1 MKEIK
6 AYIRTNVLEKT
17 VRALEEAKAPGI
29 TVTTVHP
36 VGYGFDPNY
45 FTLADKE
52 ITRSYWDITKLEVVC
67 ADKDV
72 DRLVGVI
79 SESSYTGSKGDGRIF
94 VSPVETA
101 IRIRNG
107 EKGEAAL

>member
-6 AYIRTNVLEKT
+6 AYIRTNVVERT
-17 VRALEEAKAPGI
+17 VAALEAAKAPGI

-45 FTLADKE
+45 FAGTQ
-52 ITRSYWDITKLEVVC
+52 DITKLYPAMAKVEVVC
-67 ADKDV
+67 PDEDV

-79 SESSYTGSKGDGRIF
+79 SDKARTGFKGDGMIF
-94 VSPVETA
+94 VSPVKEA
-101 IRIRNG
+101 VKIRTG
-107 EKGEAAL
+107 KKGEGAL

>member
-6 AYIRTNVLEKT
+6 AYIRTDALERT

-45 FTLADKE
+45 FTTEKS
-52 ITRSYWDITKLEVVC
+52 ITKRYWNITKLEVIC

-72 DRLVGVI
+72 DRLVEVI
-79 SESSYTGSKGDGRIF
+79 SGSSYTGSKGDGMIF
-94 VSPVETA
+94 VSPVEMA
-101 IRIRNG
+101 IQIRTG